1 MINCLGDSDTNE
13 QKGNNMKH
21 YVVVLDWATNDEE
34 NVDILGVRHT
44 FEEAEELFN
53 THLDHERNLAE
64 EKGYIVTEDFK
75 GCFVAQEESYYSAE
89 HTRLLIME
97 VD

>member
-1 MINCLGDSDTNE
+1 
-13 QKGNNMKH
+13 MKH

-34 NVDILGVRHT
+34 NIEILGVKHT

-53 THLDHERNLAE
+53 EHLEYERNLAAE
-64 EKGYIVTEDFK
+64 NNYVVTEHFR
-75 GCFVAQEESYYSAE
+75 GCFVAQADGFYSSE

-97 VD
+97 VE

>member
-1 MINCLGDSDTNE
+1 
-13 QKGNNMKH
+13 MKH

-53 THLDHERNLAE
+53 EHLEYERKLAE
-64 EKGYIVTEDFK
+64 EKDYIITEDFR
-75 GCFVAQEESYYSAE
+75 GCFVAQEEGYYSAE

-97 VD
+97 VE